1 MRPCGWDSFRS
12 TRLWVQ
18 RIFVA
23 GLLMVIPMAPSI
35 CVSEVNTGPSNSRS
49 IILEDFRQPDADG
62 FPEGWEAQR
71 SKVSAKET
79 YKIRTEDNMVFLEAK
94 NANQR
99 VYTKQISWDPK
110 THPVLT
116 WRWRVRSV
124 PEDAEFIAAVYPSL
138 DVDLLFIPVNTKYV
152 WSLNKTVG
160 SVKEGGIFG
169 STEIVIRSGAGP
181 IGEWIEEKINVY
193 KDFIN
198 IHQHEPAQE
207 AWGISLLGGPGV
219 EVDFGALEVQ
229 PEP

>member
-1 MRPCGWDSFRS
+1 MRQSVRGPFGSAGFQV
-12 TRLWVQ
+12 LKFV
-18 RIFVA
+18 VA
-23 GLLMVIPMAPSI
+23 GLLLILIVPSHS
-35 CVSEVNTGPSNSRS
+35 VSGGNSTGSDSHS
-49 IILEDFRQPDADG
+49 MILEDFLQPDADG

-79 YKIRTEDNMVFLEAK
+79 YRIRKENEVAFLEATD
-94 NANQR
+94 ANQR
-99 VYTKQISWDPK
+99 VYTKQISWNPK

-138 DVDLLFIPVNTKYV
+138 DVDLMVIPVATKYI
-152 WSLNKTVG
+152 WSLNKKVG
-160 SVKEGGIFG
+160 SVKEGGIFS
-169 STEIVIRSGAGP
+169 STEMVIRSGAEP

-193 KDFIN
+193 EDFKQ
-198 IHQHEPAQE
+198 IHQHEPARQ

-219 EVDFGALEVQ
+219 EIDFGAFEVH

>member
-1 MRPCGWDSFRS
+1 MRPPTGSPFRLA
-12 TRLWVQ
+12 RFPVLQ
-18 RIFVA
+18 FFVT
-23 GLLMVIPMAPSI
+23 GLLVILIVPSHS
-35 CVSEVNTGPSNSRS
+35 VSGGNSSGSDSHS

-62 FPEGWEAQR
+62 FPKGWEAQR

-79 YKIRTEDNMVFLEAK
+79 YKIRTENEAGFLKAK

-116 WRWRVRSV
+116 WRWRLRSV
-124 PEDAEFIAAVYPSL
+124 PKDGEFIAAVYPSL

-152 WSLNKTVG
+152 WSLKKKVG
-160 SVKEGGIFG
+160 SVKEGGMFS
-169 STEIVIRSGAGP
+169 STEMVIRSGAEP

-193 KDFIN
+193 EDFKQ

-219 EVDFGALEVQ
+219 EIDFGSLEVH
-229 PEP
+229 PE